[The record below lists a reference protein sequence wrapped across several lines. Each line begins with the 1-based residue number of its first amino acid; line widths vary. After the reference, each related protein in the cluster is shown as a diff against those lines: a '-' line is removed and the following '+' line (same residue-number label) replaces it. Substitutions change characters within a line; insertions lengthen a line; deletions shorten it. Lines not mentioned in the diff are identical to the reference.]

1 MQRVRARAGAED
13 GALLHDIPGQVPG
26 VQGADGRALANGAHT
41 LTRTAP
47 AVLGGEE
54 ERAEDRADLAV
65 AQKVDVDIEGMTVFL
80 MSQEII

>member
-1 MQRVRARAGAED
+1 MMYKGLVDNLTFVYAFLAKGRGKLGHED
-13 GALLHDIPGQVPG
+13 V
-26 VQGADGRALANGAHT
+26 RALANGAHT

-80 MSQEII
+80 MSQEIV